1 MKKRLLED
9 IAASSNSSLIKIIMA
24 GEEDDMEMRGKIHGC
39 DDLDFK
45 PPAWDA
51 IMAMVERRERAS
63 KNVPNCPE
71 CRTEQVQL
79 VHWQTNNLRYKCRH
93 CKHRFDREENDK
105 A

>member
-24 GEEDDMEMRGKIHGC
+24 GEEDD
-39 DDLDFK
+39 LDFK

-51 IMAMVERRERAS
+51 IMVMVERRERAS

-71 CRTEQVQL
+71 CGTEQVQL
-79 VHWQTNNLRYKCRH
+79 IHWQTSILRYKCRH

>member
-45 PPAWDA
+45 PMLLW
-51 IMAMVERRERAS
+51 
-63 KNVPNCPE
+63 
-71 CRTEQVQL
+71 L
-79 VHWQTNNLRYKCRH
+79 WL
-93 CKHRFDREENDK
+93 NDVK
-105 A
+105 ELLKTFLIALNAVLNKFS

>member
-24 GEEDDMEMRGKIHGC
+24 GEEDDLEMRGKIRGC
-39 DDLDFK
+39 DDYS
-45 PPAWDA
+45 PPVNWDSV
-51 IMAMVERRERAS
+51 MVMVERRERAS

-71 CRTEQVQL
+71 CGTEQVQL
-79 VHWQTNNLRYKCRH
+79 VHWQTSNLRYKCRH
-93 CKHRFDREENDK
+93 CKHRFDREENDQ

>member
-24 GEEDDMEMRGKIHGC
+24 GEEDDLEMRGKIYGC
-39 DDLDFK
+39 DDYS
-45 PPAWDA
+45 PPVNWDSV
-51 IMAMVERRERAS
+51 MVMVERRERAS

-71 CRTEQVQL
+71 CGTEQVQL
-79 VHWQTNNLRYKCRH
+79 VHWQTSNLRYKCRH
-93 CKHRFDREENDK
+93 CKHRFDREENDQ

>member
-24 GEEDDMEMRGKIHGC
+24 GEEDDLEMRGKIHGC
-39 DDLDFK
+39 DDYS
-45 PPAWDA
+45 PPVNWDSV
-51 IMAMVERRERAS
+51 MVMVKRREMAS

-71 CRTEQVQL
+71 CGTEQVQL
-79 VHWQTNNLRYKCRH
+79 VHWQTSNLRYKCRH
-93 CKHRFDREENDK
+93 CKHRFDREENEK

>member
-39 DDLDFK
+39 DDLDFN

-51 IMAMVERRERAS
+51 IMAMVERVKELLKTFLIALNAVLNKFS
-63 KNVPNCPE
+63 
-71 CRTEQVQL
+71 
-79 VHWQTNNLRYKCRH
+79 
-93 CKHRFDREENDK
+93 
-105 A
+105 

>member
-24 GEEDDMEMRGKIHGC
+24 GEEDDLEMRGKIYGC
-39 DDLDFK
+39 DDYS
-45 PPAWDA
+45 PPVNWDSV
-51 IMAMVERRERAS
+51 MVMVERRERAS

-71 CRTEQVQL
+71 CGTEQVQL

-105 A
+105 V